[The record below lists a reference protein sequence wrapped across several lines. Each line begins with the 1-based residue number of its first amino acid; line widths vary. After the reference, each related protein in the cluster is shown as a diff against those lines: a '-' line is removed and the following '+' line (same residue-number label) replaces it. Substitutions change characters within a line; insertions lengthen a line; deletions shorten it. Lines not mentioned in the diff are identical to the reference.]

1 MIRSLLVSIL
11 VLFFIGLAAV
21 FAALN
26 PGRVTLDFAFLAT
39 DVEKSLAII
48 AAVGFGWVFGVT
60 CALFGILRLMAQR
73 RTLRRALR
81 LAEQEVQALR
91 SLPVQDA
98 D

>member
-1 MIRSLLVSIL
+1 MIRSLLATAL
-11 VLFFIGLAAV
+11 VLVFVGLAAI

-26 PGRVTLDFAFLAT
+26 PGRISLDFAFLAT
-39 DVEKSLAII
+39 EMEVSLAII
-48 AAVGFGWVFGVT
+48 GAVAVGWAFGIV
-60 CALFGILRLMAQR
+60 CALFGILRLITQR
-73 RTLRRALR
+73 RSLRRALR

>member
-11 VLFFIGLAAV
+11 VLVFIGLAAI
-21 FAALN
+21 FSALN
-26 PGRVTLDFAFLAT
+26 PGIIALDFAFFAT
-39 DVEKSLAII
+39 EVEKSLAVLG
-48 AAVGFGWVFGVT
+48 AVAFGWIFGIVS
-60 CALFGILRLMAQR
+60 ALFGILRLVAQR
-73 RTLRRALR
+73 RSLRRALR

>member
-11 VLFFIGLAAV
+11 VLVFIGLAAV

-26 PGRVTLDFAFLAT
+26 PGRIALDFAFFAT
-39 DVEKSLAII
+39 ETQKSLALIG
-48 AAVGFGWVFGVT
+48 ALAVGWAFGLV

-73 RTLRRALR
+73 RSLRRALR